1 MARRGADR
9 TLQIHLPDR
18 WRDRITRNEP
28 AFRWALQTRAW
39 RRCGVTRLAELP
51 SADEI
56 ILVLPVSRVGL
67 VRAQLPAGPAGRLTK
82 LAPFAVEDAVV
93 TAPEELHAVVLDETP
108 DGARLVAVLDR
119 AWLASAL
126 SELESCGVSPA
137 RAIVESALI
146 RDHHGAWT
154 VVWSGDGGFVTFGN
168 IEAVTIDAPVDGQ
181 TPLALKLAVDESLA
195 RDRSPR
201 QVRVLLADGAV
212 PPDVVRWSESLRVP
226 VDVAGQ
232 WTPEEYDAHTAA
244 CPDLLASRWT
254 GSEWTA
260 RLRPAAILLGVIV
273 AVHALLTVGD
283 WARLAFEARELR
295 MEMETLFRKAFP
307 DAKAVVDPALQM
319 RRNLAELRRSA
330 GEADAADLLPMLV
343 KLSPVLVTF
352 SGSPQ
357 SLKFERG
364 EIELQLPVSPGETHE
379 HLASRMRI
387 PGLRVRVEGIA
398 TGGAAPAATI
408 RVGPDGG

>member
-1 MARRGADR
+1 M
-9 TLQIHLPDR
+9 
-18 WRDRITRNEP
+18 
-28 AFRWALQTRAW
+28 
-39 RRCGVTRLAELP
+39 
-51 SADEI
+51 
-56 ILVLPVSRVGL
+56 
-67 VRAQLPAGPAGRLTK
+67 
-82 LAPFAVEDAVV
+82 
-93 TAPEELHAVVLDETP
+93 
-108 DGARLVAVLDR
+108 
-119 AWLASAL
+119 
-126 SELESCGVSPA
+126 
-137 RAIVESALI
+137 
-146 RDHHGAWT
+146 
-154 VVWSGDGGFVTFGN
+154 
-168 IEAVTIDAPVDGQ
+168 
-181 TPLALKLAVDESLA
+181 
-195 RDRSPR
+195 
-201 QVRVLLADGAV
+201 
-212 PPDVVRWSESLRVP
+212 
-226 VDVAGQ
+226 
-232 WTPEEYDAHTAA
+232 
-244 CPDLLASRWT
+244 
-254 GSEWTA
+254 
-260 RLRPAAILLGVIV
+260 IV

-295 MEMETLFRKAFP
+295 MEMEALFRKAFP

-379 HLASRMRI
+379 RLASRMRI